1 MAFHSLLRWK
11 IIMLP
16 ILTTSLI
23 HFSLTLSTPKSDQ
36 FQISPAAP
44 PEFRIVFDRH
54 THKRTP
60 KNAEYVWTV
69 AVFGEKK
76 YVFENSCV
84 GVDKAH
90 SSVTPS
96 RVICQFRS
104 WKWTLTLECWSVY
117 FGRHSFEFHLSVPEW
132 RANNVGGMNSLRAF
146 LSVVGPFGFHLMV
159 QEFEVDDSNY
169 SARF

>member
-1 MAFHSLLRWK
+1 
-11 IIMLP
+11 MLP

-76 YVFENSCV
+76 SVFENSCV
-84 GVDKAH
+84 GVDKA
-90 SSVTPS
+90 
-96 RVICQFRS
+96 
-104 WKWTLTLECWSVY
+104 
-117 FGRHSFEFHLSVPEW
+117 SFKCDTFESHLSVPELEV
-132 RANNVGGMNSLRAF
+132 NTNIGMLDRLFWSSLPRVPF
-146 LSVVGPFGFHLMV
+146 VSSGVEGEQRWWNELTESFPFGGRTFRV
-159 QEFEVDDSNY
+159 SYGGSGV
-169 SARF
+169 